1 MIFIFCHIVLQGH
14 LGKLRV
20 MGLRFFGVR
29 LLRSFARFQFDR
41 LIGQPSVHKAIL
53 LFLFLRVKAIMKD
66 HIIGGIFDRPLF
78 FERVL
83 DHSIFQH
90 SDRDRF
96 RLFGDRVLKHDI
108 LPGFLDFKDRP
119 RHRFIRCF
127 QHQRQFPIVNGQKLT
142 FEIQP
147 EDDPPGIQ
155 IESVMFHQPSCR
167 IMFL

>member
-78 FERVL
+78 FEGC
-83 DHSIFQH
+83 SITPF
-90 SDRDRF
+90 SSTVTVIVSAF
-96 RLFGDRVLKHDI
+96 LVI
-108 LPGFLDFKDRP
+108 GF
-119 RHRFIRCF
+119 
-127 QHQRQFPIVNGQKLT
+127 
-142 FEIQP
+142 
-147 EDDPPGIQ
+147 
-155 IESVMFHQPSCR
+155 
-167 IMFL
+167 